1 MTKGVSG
8 FTKNDESFIFCNF
21 LASSSTLSSKSVFEL
36 LDSNDPV
43 NSNDGKRTL
52 LCLSFLGMFPF
63 ILFCFG
69 VDSNDFI

>member
-52 LCLSFLGMFPF
+52 LHK
-63 ILFCFG
+63 
-69 VDSNDFI
+69 N

>member
-43 NSNDGKRTL
+43 NSKIDGNKGHTKIR
-52 LCLSFLGMFPF
+52 
-63 ILFCFG
+63 
-69 VDSNDFI
+69 DN